1 MPFTTTIY
9 NSLKKQANMPL
20 KSRLL
25 PFIQND
31 NTVCQLLLTGL
42 LITSPAL
49 HYLCFYK
56 SFDPL
61 WLRAINSA
69 ICLVALLLS
78 FYTKRFFST
87 ASRYLTIVSFLII
100 NNGILLSLNGF
111 EHVYLFSSVA
121 IFIVLTLLCKKRWEF
136 IALCALNLLITST
149 AYITSAAPHIS
160 VTILA
165 TMLTAFTFI
174 AYVSFLVRMA
184 YNHRFKKALGNVNE
198 LNKSLLTSGEKLRQS
213 GKKLDA
219 LINSLNDIIFEFD
232 ENKICLNTWF
242 SRVEG
247 RVIDPELCIG
257 KRLVDVLGPEKAKK
271 FDDAMDYVIE
281 HHKPVSI
288 TYPSDFGTG
297 RWFVAKLVPVYD
309 RNGNYTSRV
318 SASVTDIS
326 EQKKYADALKE
337 NETLLLEAQSIAKI
351 GNWYFDIITRETFL
365 SESLLNILEIGS
377 IPENVEKFEYYL
389 GLVHPDDREE
399 AYNYLTNI
407 HKIDNKEFEHKLITP
422 SGSLKYIKILKGE
435 FLRAGDGSV
444 KRIIGILQDITE
456 VKLSEKK
463 IKRSQAEL
471 VEAQLIAKIG
481 NWKWDIALNKLTW
494 SDEINN
500 IFEVNPETITEGSII
515 KLLVKYAHPNDRHIL
530 KQHLKDISNITHT
543 SYEYRIITPKGNI
556 KYLSIIIGKLL
567 RRDDGVV
574 RKVIGTIQ
582 DITDRKQAEIDYLRT
597 ENKYKLVLETIK
609 MPAISVDKKGTLI
622 FCNKFMAHILG
633 YDQNEIL
640 GLNWLEKFLPEDQ
653 RHGLARWFIN
663 GSFEAQYIS
672 SVICRNGE
680 VRNINWQNTVSYDEN
695 GTIREV
701 TSIGEDITLRQRA
714 TQALISAKEE
724 AEKSSHFKSEFLSIM
739 SHEIRTPM
747 NAVIGTT
754 NLLLSENPLPEQLE
768 YLNILKFSGE
778 NLLAIINDI
787 LDYNKIEAGK
797 LALNPLPFSV
807 FNLAQKIK
815 QSFYA
820 RAAEKD
826 LEIDLIID
834 SSIPEYLIGDQVRLG
849 QVLNNLLS
857 NAVKF
862 THEGKVSIQ
871 LEKEAI
877 RGEQV
882 TVRFTVTDTGIGISA
897 QSLASIFDP
906 FMQES
911 QTHENDY
918 GGTGLGLAI
927 TKRLI
932 ELHQSNIEVISELD
946 KGTQFSFSIA
956 FHIAK
961 QEDKNNNML
970 SPAANTNIGRS
981 LQGMR
986 VLVVDDNK
994 MNLMIASKF
1003 LKKWHVEVDEA
1014 ISGELAI
1021 EMAAATHYDLI
1032 IMDLQMPVMDGFETT
1047 RLIRKT
1053 NADTPVIALTA
1064 DAMPETRNKAL
1075 AAGMCNYLTKPFVPD
1090 TLYEKVSGYYNPVE
1104 KVVD

>member
-1 MPFTTTIY
+1 MSFR
-9 NSLKKQANMPL
+9 SK
-20 KSRLL
+20 LL
-25 PFIQND
+25 IFIQND
-31 NTVCQLLLTGL
+31 NTVYQLLLIGL
-42 LITSPAL
+42 FIASPAL
-49 HYLCFYK
+49 HYLCFYN

-61 WLRAINSA
+61 WLRSINSA
-69 ICLVALLLS
+69 LCLIALVFS
-78 FYTKRFFST
+78 FYPAKFFST
-87 ASRYLTIVSFLII
+87 ASQYLTVIAFLAI
-100 NNGILLSLNGF
+100 NNGILLSRNGF
-111 EHVYLFSSVA
+111 EHVYLFSA
-121 IFIVLTLLCKKRWEF
+121 ITIFIALTLFCKKRWEF
-136 IALCALNLLITST
+136 VAICLLNLMATVIAYATSPKLYISIT
-149 AYITSAAPHIS
+149 
-160 VTILA
+160 VLVVLL
-165 TMLTAFTFI
+165 LTFTFI
-174 AYVSFLVRMA
+174 AYVSFLVVMA
-184 YNHRFKKALGNVNE
+184 YNLRFKKALSRVVD
-198 LNKSLLTSGEKLRQS
+198 LNKSLTVNDEQLRQS

-232 ENKICLNTWF
+232 ENKVCLNTWF
-242 SRVEG
+242 SRIEG
-247 RVIDPELCIG
+247 RVIDPETCIG
-257 KRLVDVLGPEKAKK
+257 KTLTEVLGAEKAKK
-271 FDDAMDYVIE
+271 FEDAIDHVIKHRE
-281 HHKPVSI
+281 PVSI

-297 RWFVAKLVPVYD
+297 RWFVTKLVPVYD
-309 RNGNYTSRV
+309 RNGNYTSRISAAV
-318 SASVTDIS
+318 SDIS

-337 NETLLLEAQSIAKI
+337 NESLLLEAQSIAKI
-351 GNWYFDIITRETFL
+351 GNWYFDLTTRETFW
-365 SESLLNILEIGS
+365 SESLFSILEVES
-377 IPENVEKFEYYL
+377 IPENTEKFEYYL
-389 GLVHPDDREE
+389 GLVHPDDRED
-399 AYNYLTNI
+399 AYNYFTNI
-407 HKIDNKEFEHKLITP
+407 HEIGKDKFEHKLITP
-422 SGSLKYIKILKGE
+422 GGILKYIKVLKGE
-435 FLRAGDGSV
+435 LLKDSEGNV

-456 VKLSEKK
+456 IKLSEKK
-463 IKRSQAEL
+463 IKVSQAEL

-481 NWKWDIALNKLTW
+481 NWKWDIILNKLTW
-494 SDEINN
+494 SEEINN
-500 IFEVNPETITEGSII
+500 IFEIDQKIVAKNGII

-530 KQHLKDISNITHT
+530 KQHLKDISNITNT
-543 SYEYRIITPKGNI
+543 SYEYRIVTPNGNV

-567 RRDDGVV
+567 RRDNGIV

-582 DITDRKQAEIDYLRT
+582 DITDRKQAEIDYKRT

-609 MPAISVDKKGTLI
+609 MPAISVDKKGNLI

-653 RHGLARWFIN
+653 RNGLSRWFIN

-680 VRNINWQNTVSYDEN
+680 LRNISWQNTVSYDEN
-695 GTIREV
+695 GKIKEV

-754 NLLLSENPLPEQLE
+754 NLLLSEDPLPEQLE

-797 LALNPLPFSV
+797 LALNALPFNI

-834 SSIPEYLIGDQVRLG
+834 AAIPEYLIGDQVRLG

-862 THEGKVSIQ
+862 THKGKVSIR
-871 LEKEAI
+871 LDKEKADS
-877 RGEQV
+877 GQV
-882 TVRFTVTDTGIGISA
+882 SVKFTISDTGIGISA
-897 QSLASIFDP
+897 ESLALIFDP

-932 ELHQSNIEVISELD
+932 ELHQSNISVQSESG

-956 FHIAK
+956 FNIAK
-961 QEDKNNNML
+961 QVLNNENL
-970 SPAANTNIGRS
+970 VSPGIGQERN

-1003 LKKWHVEVDEA
+1003 LKKWQVEVDEA

-1021 EMAAATHYDLI
+1021 EMAEANGYDLI

-1053 NADTPVIALTA
+1053 NPDTPVIALTA
-1064 DAMPETRNKAL
+1064 DAMPETHNKAL
-1075 AAGMCNYLTKPFVPD
+1075 EAGMCNYLTKPFVPD
-1090 TLYEKVSGYYNPVE
+1090 TLYEKIAMYYAPVE
-1104 KVVD
+1104 N